1 MELRKNRL
9 PKNIKAK
16 IITVVEIS
24 VTCSCCK
31 QKTTWT
37 DKNPNFAGGY
47 DAEHAARCQS
57 NFATIKANRDARSSY
72 SAEFMLC
79 FDCNAKLQNWMNGKS
94 EYLPGEDPETTI
106 STNQKEAE

>member
-1 MELRKNRL
+1 MEMRKNRL

-37 DKNPNFAGGY
+37 DKNPNFADGRLRIFSGQVLRL
-47 DAEHAARCQS
+47 AVHPVLELGVAV
-57 NFATIKANRDARSSY
+57 KAQH
-72 SAEFMLC
+72 ELC
-79 FDCNAKLQNWMNGKS
+79 
-94 EYLPGEDPETTI
+94 
-106 STNQKEAE
+106 